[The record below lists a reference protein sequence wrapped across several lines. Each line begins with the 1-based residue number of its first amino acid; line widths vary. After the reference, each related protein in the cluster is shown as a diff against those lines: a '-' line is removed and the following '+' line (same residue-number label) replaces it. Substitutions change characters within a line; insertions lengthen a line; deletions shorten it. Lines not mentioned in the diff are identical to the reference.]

1 MSQDYARATWYGNGG
16 NNYSNSNREAS
27 YDINTVVIHMTQ
39 GSWSSAINWFASSSN
54 TGSSAHYTI
63 RSSDGYIGQSVHE
76 ADIAWHAGW
85 WPTNCHSVGIEHEGY
100 ISDSSWFTTA
110 MYRSSARLTANLC
123 KKYKIPIDRTHI
135 IGHYEVPGCS
145 SGTGG
150 GSSCHTDPG
159 SYWDWTRYMN
169 LVKYYAGSSTTAA
182 PTYVQTVDNATSGRF
197 SASSRWISSSYSSQR
212 YGANYRALQK
222 PLSATDNARFKI
234 KTPQKDSYKV
244 YAWWPANSG
253 YNNRT
258 RFFIKA
264 SSGWVAK
271 IVNQRQN
278 GGAWVYLGTYTLDA
292 GDSYRIQVASK
303 STGTGYIIADAVKV
317 VLP

>member
-1 MSQDYARATWYGNGG
+1 MSDDYARATWYGNGG
-16 NNYSNSNREAS
+16 SNYTNASRETD

-39 GSWSSAINWFASSSN
+39 GSWSSAINWFASPSN

-100 ISDSSWFTTA
+100 ISNPAWFTTA

-123 KKYKIPIDRTHI
+123 RKYKIPIDRTHI

-145 SGTGG
+145 SGNGG
-150 GSSCHTDPG
+150 GGDCHTDPG

-169 LVKYYAGSSTTAA
+169 LVRYYAGGSTSSSTYTQ
-182 PTYVQTVDNATSGRF
+182 VVDNMTSGRF

-212 YGANYRALQK
+212 YGSNYRALQK
-222 PLSATDNARFKI
+222 PLSVSDNAKFKI
-234 KTPQKDSYKV
+234 KVPSKGTYGV

-253 YNNRT
+253 YNART
-258 RFFIKA
+258 RFFIRTA
-264 SSGWVAK
+264 GGWVRK
-271 IVNQRQN
+271 VVDQRTN
-278 GGAWVYLGTYTLDA
+278 GGKWVLLGNYTLGT
-292 GDSYRIQVASK
+292 GDKYWVQVSSSSPGA
-303 STGTGYIIADAVKV
+303 GYIIADAVRIV
-317 VLP
+317 AR